1 MRNPDFE
8 GAGGR
13 AWELPIVPLKPD
25 HQACLGRVL
34 VHAPHSHPWWPWKE
48 IYLIHLRDIPDVKP
62 AVKSYPGAEY
72 ELGIFSIDLE
82 SCPAPDPDLHVK
94 GYPFLHPP
102 DVIEQFDVKNNDRD
116 AKRIFEASIRA
127 IVEGS
132 ISPDQDWRS
141 VWKRM
146 LTSTAEHFKS
156 GAHVEN

>member
-1 MRNPDFE
+1 MKNLNELFYDVILANELE
-8 GAGGR
+8 GDVGAALR
-13 AWELPIVPLKPD
+13 FS
-25 HQACLGRVL
+25 
-34 VHAPHSHPWWPWKE
+34 HAPG
-48 IYLIHLRDIPDVKP
+48 D
-62 AVKSYPGAEY
+62 KS
-72 ELGIFSIDLE
+72 
-82 SCPAPDPDLHVK
+82 
-94 GYPFLHPP
+94 GYSFG
-102 DVIEQFDVKNNDRD
+102 VCQFDVKNNDRD